1 MQTTRARARA
11 LCCRR
16 VRQAGKRVNDELEY
30 SQTVPEPTVALIRR
44 IRGGDTIARDALL
57 KRYLPTLRRWAHGR
71 LPASARDLSDTDDL
85 VQVTLIRALNH
96 IEEFEA
102 RHTGSFLA
110 YLRQILLNQIRDELR
125 RQQRRPGGTELD
137 TELPDLE
144 TPPLVEQML
153 GHERV
158 RAYERALSELP
169 KRQQELIVMR
179 MEFGMSYPEIAAEVD
194 STPDA
199 VRVMVARAIV
209 QLSRLIG
216 GEDSTEGVATD

>member
-1 MQTTRARARA
+1 M
-11 LCCRR
+11 LCICG
-16 VRQAGKRVNDELEY
+16 AGKQVGVNDSLDY
-30 SQTVPEPTVALIRR
+30 GKTIPEPTVALIRR
-44 IRGGDTIARDALL
+44 IRDGDSVARDTLL
-57 KRYLPTLRRWAHGR
+57 KRYLPALRRWAHGR

-85 VQVTLIRALNH
+85 VQVTLMRALNN
-96 IEEFEA
+96 IDEFDA

-110 YLRQILLNQIRDELR
+110 YLRQILLNQVRDELR
-125 RQQRRPGGTELD
+125 RQQRRPPGSEID

-158 RAYERALSELP
+158 RAYERALAALP

-209 QLSRLIG
+209 LLSKELG
-216 GEDSTEGVATD
+216 GESA

>member
-1 MQTTRARARA
+1 MTEYLDDNQTM
-11 LCCRR
+11 
-16 VRQAGKRVNDELEY
+16 
-30 SQTVPEPTVALIRR
+30 PEPTVALIRR
-44 IRGGDTIARDALL
+44 IRDGEGAAREVLL
-57 KRYLPTLRRWAHGR
+57 KRYLPVLRRWAHGR

-85 VQVTLIRALNH
+85 VQVTLLRALNN
-96 IEEFEA
+96 IDDFDA

-110 YLRQILLNQIRDELR
+110 YLRQILLNQVRDELR
-125 RQQRRPGGTELD
+125 RQQRRPGGAELD
-137 TELPDLE
+137 TEIPDLE

-153 GHERV
+153 GQERV
-158 RAYERALSELP
+158 RAYERALAQLP

-209 QLSRLIG
+209 LLSKELG
-216 GEDSTEGVATD
+216 GDGA

>member
-1 MQTTRARARA
+1 MTEYLDDNQTM
-11 LCCRR
+11 
-16 VRQAGKRVNDELEY
+16 
-30 SQTVPEPTVALIRR
+30 PEPTVALIRR
-44 IRGGDTIARDALL
+44 IRDGEGAAREVLL
-57 KRYLPTLRRWAHGR
+57 KRYLPVLRRWAHGR

-85 VQVTLIRALNH
+85 VQVTLLRALNN
-96 IEEFEA
+96 IDDFDA

-110 YLRQILLNQIRDELR
+110 YLRQILLNQVRDELR
-125 RQQRRPGGTELD
+125 RQQRRPGGAELD
-137 TELPDLE
+137 TEIPDLE

-153 GHERV
+153 GQERV
-158 RAYERALSELP
+158 RAYERALAQLP

-209 QLSRLIG
+209 LLSKELG
-216 GEDSTEGVATD
+216 GDGT

>member
-1 MQTTRARARA
+1 MLYT
-11 LCCRR
+11 C
-16 VRQAGKRVNDELEY
+16 VRGMRGVAEY
-30 SQTVPEPTVALIRR
+30 IDDNKTMPEPTVALIRR
-44 IRGGDTIARDALL
+44 IREGDGGARDVLL
-57 KRYLPTLRRWAHGR
+57 KRYLPVLRRWAHGR
-71 LPASARDLSDTDDL
+71 MPASARDLSDTDDL
-85 VQVTLIRALNH
+85 VQVTLLRALNH
-96 IEEFEA
+96 IDEFDA

-110 YLRQILLNQIRDELR
+110 YLRQILLNQVRDELR
-125 RQQRRPGGTELD
+125 RQQRRPGSSELD

-158 RAYERALSELP
+158 RAYARALAQLP

-209 QLSRLIG
+209 LLSRELG
-216 GEDSTEGVATD
+216 GEGT

>member
-1 MQTTRARARA
+1 M
-11 LCCRR
+11 
-16 VRQAGKRVNDELEY
+16 
-30 SQTVPEPTVALIRR
+30 PEPTVALIRR
-44 IRGGDTIARDALL
+44 IREGDGGARDVLL
-57 KRYLPTLRRWAHGR
+57 KRYLPVLRRWAHGR

-85 VQVTLIRALNH
+85 VQVTLLRALKN
-96 IEEFEA
+96 IDEFDA

-110 YLRQILLNQIRDELR
+110 YLRQILLNQVRDELR
-125 RQQRRPGGTELD
+125 RQQRRPGGAELD

-158 RAYERALSELP
+158 RAYERALAQLP

-179 MEFGMSYPEIAAEVD
+179 MEFGMSYPEISAEVD

-209 QLSRLIG
+209 LLSRELG
-216 GEDSTEGVATD
+216 GDGT

>member
-1 MQTTRARARA
+1 MLRIG
-11 LCCRR
+11 
-16 VRQAGKRVNDELEY
+16 AGRTHGVTEY
-30 SQTVPEPTVALIRR
+30 IDDSKTMPEPTVALIRR
-44 IRGGDTIARDALL
+44 IRDGDGGARDVLL
-57 KRYLPTLRRWAHGR
+57 RRYLPVLRRWAHGR

-85 VQVTLIRALNH
+85 VQVTLLRALSN
-96 IEEFEA
+96 IDDFDA

-110 YLRQILLNQIRDELR
+110 YLRQILLNQVRDELR
-125 RQQRRPGGTELD
+125 RQQRRPGGAELD
-137 TELPDLE
+137 TEIPDLE

-158 RAYERALSELP
+158 RAYERALAQLP

-194 STPDA
+194 STQDA

-209 QLSRLIG
+209 LLSKQLG
-216 GEDSTEGVATD
+216 TGDDA

>member
-1 MQTTRARARA
+1 MLRICVKGA
-11 LCCRR
+11 LRG
-16 VRQAGKRVNDELEY
+16 VTEY
-30 SQTVPEPTVALIRR
+30 LDDSKTMPEPTVALIRR
-44 IRGGDTIARDALL
+44 IRDGDGGAREVLL
-57 KRYLPTLRRWAHGR
+57 KRYLPVLRRWAHGR

-85 VQVTLIRALNH
+85 VQVTLLRALKN
-96 IEEFEA
+96 IDEFDA

-110 YLRQILLNQIRDELR
+110 YLRQILLNQVRDELR

-158 RAYERALSELP
+158 RAYERALAQLP

-179 MEFGMSYPEIAAEVD
+179 MEFGMSYPEISAEVD

-209 QLSRLIG
+209 LLSRELG
-216 GEDSTEGVATD
+216 GDGA

>member
-1 MQTTRARARA
+1 MLRICVKRGA
-11 LCCRR
+11 LRG
-16 VRQAGKRVNDELEY
+16 VTEY
-30 SQTVPEPTVALIRR
+30 LDDSKTMPEATVALIRR
-44 IRGGDTIARDALL
+44 IRDGDGGARDVLL
-57 KRYLPTLRRWAHGR
+57 KRYLPVLRRWAHGR

-85 VQVTLIRALNH
+85 VQVTLLRALKN
-96 IEEFEA
+96 IDEFDA

-110 YLRQILLNQIRDELR
+110 YLRQILLNQVRDELR
-125 RQQRRPGGTELD
+125 RQQRRPGGAELD

-158 RAYERALSELP
+158 RAYERALAQLP

-179 MEFGMSYPEIAAEVD
+179 MEFGMSYPEISAEVD

-209 QLSRLIG
+209 LLSRELG
-216 GEDSTEGVATD
+216 GDGV

>member
-1 MQTTRARARA
+1 MLRGQRGEARVTEYLDDNQTM
-11 LCCRR
+11 
-16 VRQAGKRVNDELEY
+16 
-30 SQTVPEPTVALIRR
+30 PEPTVALIRR
-44 IRGGDTIARDALL
+44 IREGENAAREVLL
-57 KRYLPTLRRWAHGR
+57 KRYLPVLRRWAHGR

-85 VQVTLIRALNH
+85 VQVTLLRAMNN
-96 IEEFEA
+96 IGEFDA

-110 YLRQILLNQIRDELR
+110 YLRQILLNQVRDELR
-125 RQQRRPGGTELD
+125 RQQRRPGGAELD
-137 TELPDLE
+137 TEIPDLE

-158 RAYERALSELP
+158 RAYEKALAQLP

-199 VRVMVARAIV
+199 VRVMVARAIM
-209 QLSRLIG
+209 QLSRELG
-216 GEDSTEGVATD
+216 GDST

>member
-1 MQTTRARARA
+1 
-11 LCCRR
+11 
-16 VRQAGKRVNDELEY
+16 
-30 SQTVPEPTVALIRR
+30 
-44 IRGGDTIARDALL
+44 
-57 KRYLPTLRRWAHGR
+57 
-71 LPASARDLSDTDDL
+71 
-85 VQVTLIRALNH
+85 
-96 IEEFEA
+96 
-102 RHTGSFLA
+102 
-110 YLRQILLNQIRDELR
+110 LR
-125 RQQRRPGGTELD
+125 RQQRRPPGSELD

-158 RAYERALSELP
+158 RAYERALAALP

-209 QLSRLIG
+209 LLSKELG
-216 GEDSTEGVATD
+216 GESA

>member
-1 MQTTRARARA
+1 VTLLRA
-11 LCCRR
+11 L
-16 VRQAGKRVNDELEY
+16 KNIDEF
-30 SQTVPEPTVALIRR
+30 
-44 IRGGDTIARDALL
+44 D
-57 KRYLPTLRRWAHGR
+57 
-71 LPASARDLSDTDDL
+71 
-85 VQVTLIRALNH
+85 
-96 IEEFEA
+96 A

-110 YLRQILLNQIRDELR
+110 YLRQILLNQVRDELR
-125 RQQRRPGGTELD
+125 RQQRRPGGAELD

-158 RAYERALSELP
+158 RAYERALAQLP

-179 MEFGMSYPEIAAEVD
+179 MEFGMSYPEISAEVD

-209 QLSRLIG
+209 LLSRELG
-216 GEDSTEGVATD
+216 GDGT